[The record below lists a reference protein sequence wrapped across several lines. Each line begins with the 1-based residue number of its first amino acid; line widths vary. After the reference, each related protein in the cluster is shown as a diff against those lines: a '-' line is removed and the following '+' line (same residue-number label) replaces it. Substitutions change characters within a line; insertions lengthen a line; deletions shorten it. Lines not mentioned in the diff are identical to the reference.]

1 MATSKCLC
9 DIERL
14 ISKLLFILSWESVLQ
29 NQGWLELQCFTIWK
43 FYIVGLPIGVI
54 SMYSTW
60 YVTSSSDDIS

>member
-9 DIERL
+9 DTERL

-29 NQGWLELQCFTIWK
+29 NQGWLELQFLTIWK
-43 FYIVGLPIGVI
+43 FYIVGFPIGVI

-60 YVTSSSDDIS
+60 YVTSSTDDIS